1 MYHLRGGSSPPSDTK
16 TGEKSPKR
24 TPLEH
29 AGGPLEHVGRPTHP
43 GCCCALSRE
52 AAMTAELIAP
62 VIPSP
67 GRRADMPRV
76 RPAAVHPLPMA
87 GPAASLSVPED
98 VVYGTVWVPRTVSLP
113 LTWSSLM
120 CAGSRTSVSGCA
132 STAGSGTVSTH
143 VTTIRLP
150 GGAPRLR
157 LARLARPLRPGQG
170 RRDPPPAP
178 PGRRAPAPG
187 RDAEAVLARPG
198 DLVRAGPAAAQ
209 RPPPPP
215 APDHLPAHPAALAR
229 RPGEAALGVPA
240 AHPREAAHSAG
251 HTGAGT
257 GDGTGQ
263 PGLGIAA
270 STVS

>member
-1 MYHLRGGSSPPSDTK
+1 MVSPP
-16 TGEKSPKR
+16 
-24 TPLEH
+24 PL
-29 AGGPLEHVGRPTHP
+29 P
-43 GCCCALSRE
+43 GC
-52 AAMTAELIAP
+52 IFPAP
-62 VIPSP
+62 V
-67 GRRADMPRV
+67 
-76 RPAAVHPLPMA
+76 PAR
-87 GPAASLSVPED
+87 SL
-98 VVYGTVWVPRTVSLP
+98 WVPRTMSLP
-113 LTWSSLM
+113 LTWSSLL
-120 CAGSRTSVSGCA
+120 CEGSRSSISGCA
-132 STAGSGTVSTH
+132 STVGSGTVSTH

-209 RPPPPP
+209 RPPPPA